1 MTTATWRVEVTGVT
15 MRFPGQLALDG
26 VDLRVAPGEVTA
38 LVGEN
43 GAGKSTLIKVLAGEL
58 VPDEG
63 EVRLDGRVV
72 AFHAPSDAVGTGLGF
87 IHQVPALVGSASV
100 TENIMLGTGYP
111 FRRLGL
117 VDWSRHHEEA
127 ADVLRAVGLTK
138 VDPRRRLR
146 SLPIAEQQ
154 LVALARLLHTKSSV
168 FVLDEVTASLTS
180 VEVDRLFG
188 IIREIT
194 RAHDASVI
202 YVSHRL
208 AEVFAIADSVT
219 VLRNGRLV
227 TRRPVAELDTDSL
240 TDLIVGKELA
250 AASAAIGA
258 GARAAGTA
266 ESVDPDRPAVLQVRG
281 LRGAV
286 LRDVSF
292 DLAPGE
298 ILGLAGLSGSGQ
310 TELLLSLF
318 GAEPLVAGTITFQGR
333 PLRLRHPAEAIAA
346 GIAMVTEDRKV
357 DGFAEKARIW
367 ETMVLP
373 RLRHFSRAGFLS
385 PRRLRASA
393 AERAERFDIRP
404 RGVDHVMSSLSGGNQ
419 QKVLLA
425 RWLTAHTGLL
435 LLDEPTHGIDIGAK
449 AAVYQLVRQAVSSG
463 MAVIVASSDTQEL
476 ETLCDRVI
484 LLDRGSILGELSG
497 EGLTSE
503 RILSHLLRRQ
513 PPGKA
518 SE

>member
-15 MRFPGQLALDG
+15 KRFPGQLALDG

-63 EVRLDGRVV
+63 EIRLDGRVM
-72 AFHAPSDAVGTGLGF
+72 AFQAPSDAVGTGLGF

-100 TENIMLGTGYP
+100 TENIMLGTGYRY
-111 FRRLGL
+111 RRLGL
-117 VDWSRHHEEA
+117 VDWRRHHDEA
-127 ADVLRAVGLTK
+127 ADVLRAVGLTT

-154 LVALARLLHTKSSV
+154 LVALARLLHTRSSV

-194 RAHDASVI
+194 KAHDASVI

-250 AASAAIGA
+250 AASAAVG
-258 GARAAGTA
+258 RATSSG
-266 ESVDPDRPAVLQVRG
+266 DRDRPAVLQVRG
-281 LRGAV
+281 LTGAV
-286 LRDVSF
+286 LRDVSL
-292 DLAPGE
+292 DLVPGE

-318 GAEPLVAGTITFQGR
+318 GAEPMESGTIVFQGR
-333 PLRLRHPAEAIAA
+333 PLRVRHPADAISA

-373 RLRHFSRAGFLS
+373 RLRQFSRAGFLS
-385 PRRLRASA
+385 LRRLRASA

-425 RWLTAHTGLL
+425 RWLTPHTGLL
-435 LLDEPTHGIDIGAK
+435 LLDEPTHGVDIGAK

-484 LLDRGSILGELSG
+484 LLDRGSVLGELSG
-497 EGLTSE
+497 EDLTSE

-518 SE
+518 SA